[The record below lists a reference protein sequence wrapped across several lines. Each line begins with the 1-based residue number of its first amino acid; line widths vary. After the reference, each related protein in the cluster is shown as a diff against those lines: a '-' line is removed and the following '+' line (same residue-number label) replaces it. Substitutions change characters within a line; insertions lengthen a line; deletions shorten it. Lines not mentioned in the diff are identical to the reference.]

1 MGHGIGVMGFPG
13 PLFMVLIWLGII
25 ALAFWLVIKL
35 FPSTTSN
42 LSPKNISAQEMLDQR
57 YAKGEIS
64 QGEYKEMKET
74 LNEKDIT

>member
-13 PLFMVLIWLGII
+13 PLLMVLIWLGMI

-35 FPSTTSN
+35 FPSTTGN
-42 LSPKNISAQEMLDQR
+42 LSPKNISSQEILDQR

-64 QGEYKEMKET
+64 QAEYKEMQET
-74 LNEKDIT
+74 LNEKHIT